1 MEINYEELLD
11 FNYEYI
17 FDFYDIP
24 LFFILRDKNEK
35 LYLNYMI
42 DEINDYEIKW
52 FFSRI
57 SRLELDNLLNK
68 SIGVKK
74 FLNKLINLN
83 RMKYLYV
90 DNAKK
95 TLDFENVNISLID
108 ELPIDDFYVE
118 YDYLNNKEIEINQNY
133 NSSSN
138 EFDLILRDEQDS
150 HSIKVDIL
158 TKTLE
163 SFQELFKSVNKG
175 ITNLKVEA
183 IYPSSFGIRLIGED
197 DLFETSKNTLENIY
211 LMVDNIKNN
220 KLTDIED
227 NVFID
232 QLYDLSALTKITEL
246 AKNVEKFNV
255 SLELKTKDKSET
267 PLNIKKSEI
276 SKFKSLN
283 KLISDLNP
291 TEESLI
297 EIKGVLN
304 SINLNRN
311 YFSIVDADDI
321 KYSGKLESELK
332 NNIADNQFVV
342 PAEIT
347 AKLFKKQK
355 YNYEKEENEINY
367 VMKSYN
373 QKKKGFKH
381 NS

>member
-1 MEINYEELLD
+1 MEISYEELLE

-24 LFFILRDKNEK
+24 LFFILRDESEK

-42 DEINDYEIKW
+42 DEINDYQIKW

-57 SRLELDNLLNK
+57 SRLELYNLLNK
-68 SIGVKK
+68 SMGVKK
-74 FLNKLINLN
+74 FLNKLINLD

-90 DNAKK
+90 DNKK
-95 TLDFENVNISLID
+95 KSLDFENVNISLID
-108 ELPIDDFYVE
+108 ELPVDDFYVD
-118 YDYLNNKEIEINQNY
+118 YDYLNNKELEINKNY
-133 NSSSN
+133 SFSSN
-138 EFDLILRDEQDS
+138 EFDLILRDDQDS
-150 HSIKVDIL
+150 HSIEVDIL

-197 DLFETSKNTLENIY
+197 DLFETSRKTLENIY

-255 SLELKTKDKSET
+255 SLELKTKDKADT
-267 PLNIKKSEI
+267 TLKIKKSEI

-283 KLISDLNP
+283 KLISDLNT
-291 TEESLI
+291 TEESII

-311 YFSIVDADDI
+311 YFSIVDEDDI

-332 NNIADNQFVV
+332 DNIADNQFVI

-347 AKLFKKQK
+347 AKLLKKQK

-373 QKKKGFKH
+373 QNKKRI
-381 NS
+381 

>member
-95 TLDFENVNISLID
+95 SLDFENVNISLID

>member
-1 MEINYEELLD
+1 MEISYEELLE

-24 LFFILRDKNEK
+24 LFFILRDENEK

-42 DEINDYEIKW
+42 DEINDYQIKW

-57 SRLELDNLLNK
+57 SRLELYNLLNK
-68 SIGVKK
+68 SMGVKK
-74 FLNKLINLN
+74 FLNKLINLD

-90 DNAKK
+90 DNKK
-95 TLDFENVNISLID
+95 KSLDFENVNISLID
-108 ELPIDDFYVE
+108 ELPVDDFYVD
-118 YDYLNNKEIEINQNY
+118 YDYLNNKELEINKNY
-133 NSSSN
+133 SFSSN
-138 EFDLILRDEQDS
+138 EFDLILRDDQDS
-150 HSIKVDIL
+150 HSIEVDIL

-197 DLFETSKNTLENIY
+197 DLFETSRKTLENIY

-255 SLELKTKDKSET
+255 SLELKTKDKADT
-267 PLNIKKSEI
+267 TLKIKKSEI

-283 KLISDLNP
+283 KLISDLNT
-291 TEESLI
+291 TEESII

-311 YFSIVDADDI
+311 YFSIVDEDDI

-332 NNIADNQFVV
+332 DNIADNQFVI

-347 AKLFKKQK
+347 AKLLKKQK

-373 QKKKGFKH
+373 QNKKRI
-381 NS
+381 